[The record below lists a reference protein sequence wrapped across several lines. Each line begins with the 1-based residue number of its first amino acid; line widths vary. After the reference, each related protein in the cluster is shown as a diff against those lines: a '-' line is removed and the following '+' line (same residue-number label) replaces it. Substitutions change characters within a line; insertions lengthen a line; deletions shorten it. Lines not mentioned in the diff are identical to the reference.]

1 MNIIMKSFFVK
12 RQSIPHNKEKHLRL
26 TIIIAGIISLAAYTA
41 LLFFSHHRPVLHSN
55 EMLEAARLMDKTI
68 AVIGDYCAQSGIEID
83 KTIDPNQTGLIGPE
97 YTELTTT
104 VGNLEAKRTTTNPNI
119 AGLLVHLLYQAGVK
133 PGDAIAVGCSASFPA
148 LMVASLA
155 AAKAMD
161 VKPVIIISLG
171 ASSYGGTKPAF
182 NLLDIYKLL
191 LEEGIFSAKPAAVS
205 LGGGNDIGLN
215 YEPELHEQLLE
226 QIQSSGIPFIYEA
239 DLRKNVAARMRIY
252 LNASYPKSISAFIN
266 TGGSYAN
273 LGTSQLA
280 LKLKPGLNQRIS
292 IPAEEQRGVLF
303 QMAAQDVPIIH
314 LLYIKGLIMKYGLP
328 WDPVPLPKPGEQNYY
343 VNRRQDTVHFWVI
356 SILYFAALI
365 MLIFYQIVLKSSKI
379 KILDKFD

>member
-1 MNIIMKSFFVK
+1 MKLIMKSFFAK

-41 LLFFSHHRPVLHSN
+41 LLFFSHHRAVPQSD
-55 EMLEAARLMDKTI
+55 EILEAARLVDKAIT
-68 AVIGDYCAQSGIEID
+68 VIRNYCAQSAIEID

-104 VGNLEAKRTTTNPNI
+104 VGNLEAKRTTTNPNM
-119 AGLLVHLLYQAGVK
+119 AGLLVHLLYQAEVK
-133 PGDAIAVGCSASFPA
+133 PGDTIAVGCSASFPA

-182 NLLDIYKLL
+182 NLLDIYELL
-191 LEEGIFSAKPAAVS
+191 LGKGIFSVKPAAVS
-205 LGGGNDIGLN
+205 LGGGKDIGLN
-215 YEPELHEQLLE
+215 FEPELLEQLLE
-226 QIQSSGIPFIYEA
+226 QIQSSGLPFIYEP
-239 DLRKNVAARMRIY
+239 DLEKNVAMRMRIY
-252 LNASYPKSISAFIN
+252 KSATSAKGISAFIN
-266 TGGSYAN
+266 AGGSYAN

-280 LKLKPGLNQRIS
+280 LKLKPGLNQKVS

-303 QMAAQDVPIIH
+303 QMAAQDIPVIH
-314 LLYIKGLIMKYGLP
+314 LLYIKGLAMKYGLP
-328 WDPVPLPKPGEQNYY
+328 WDPVPLPKLGEQNYY
-343 VNRRQDTVHFWVI
+343 VNQRKDTMHFWVI
-356 SILYFAALI
+356 SIVYFASLI
-365 MLIFYQIVLKSSKI
+365 MLIFYQIVFKSS
-379 KILDKFD
+379 